1 MLNRLISP
9 YILRFFALVFAQVF
23 ILDEVYLGMELH
35 PVIYLLFPLT
45 MPPGEDKFKILL
57 SSFTMALLID
67 IFLDTLGLH
76 SSAMLLM
83 ILLRPIGLKSIRIKT
98 LDINEEI
105 TIQKIPILSFSLYI
119 LTFTL
124 VHQIY
129 YIILS
134 NLNIGA
140 IVQWKYI
147 FLNTILSSLIMVLIH
162 IIFTKKNKR

>member
-1 MLNRLISP
+1 
-9 YILRFFALVFAQVF
+9 
-23 ILDEVYLGMELH
+23 
-35 PVIYLLFPLT
+35 
-45 MPPGEDKFKILL
+45 
-57 SSFTMALLID
+57 
-67 IFLDTLGLH
+67 
-76 SSAMLLM
+76 MLLM